1 MNRQAKRMM
10 QKQKATSED
19 RLEAMRQ
26 RRTVTAERKQRTP
39 MRVFLKEV
47 RAELKKV
54 NWPTRQEMIAYTVV
68 VLVAVVVL
76 TSMVFGMDLAFSKGV
91 LKVFGTGG

>member
-54 NWPTRQEMIAYTVV
+54 NWPTRRELVGYTIV
-68 VLVAVVVL
+68 VLVAVVFL
-76 TSMVFGMDLAFSKGV
+76 TAMVFGMDLAFSKAV
-91 LKVFGTGG
+91 LRVFQGG

>member
-10 QKQKATSED
+10 QRQKATGQD

-26 RRTVTAERKQRTP
+26 RRAVTPERKRRTP
-39 MRVFLKEV
+39 PGEFLKQV
-47 RAELKKV
+47 RQELRKV
-54 NWPTRQEMIAYTVV
+54 NWPTRKELVGYTIV

-76 TSMVFGMDLAFSKGV
+76 TAMVFGMDLSFSKAV
-91 LKVFGTGG
+91 LRVFKGG